1 MVAPVLTLD
10 GNAAG
15 HDLVEEPVELRSI
28 FTYPV
33 LDAR

>member
-1 MVAPVLTLD
+1 MVAPVLLLD
-10 GNAAG
+10 GYAAG
-15 HDLVEEPVELRSI
+15 HDLVEEPVELFGV